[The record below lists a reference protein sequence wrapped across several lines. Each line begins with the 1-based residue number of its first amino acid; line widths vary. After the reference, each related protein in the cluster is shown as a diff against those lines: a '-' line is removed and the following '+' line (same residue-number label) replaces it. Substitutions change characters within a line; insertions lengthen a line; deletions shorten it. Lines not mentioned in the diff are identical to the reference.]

1 MELSPQAAA
10 DSSGA
15 PEDRGGGDG
24 GGAAWLAEAGDQH
37 SES

>member
-1 MELSPQAAA
+1 MELSPLAAA

-15 PEDRGGGDG
+15 PEDRGGGG